1 MSIVRRSV
9 LSAAIGGVVIS
20 LGAASLMAAERA
32 PTIAAASDLSAAL
45 PEVAAAFQARTGR
58 QVRLTFGSS
67 GNFTQQIL
75 NGAPYEVFLSAD
87 EAYVETLRKAGRTE
101 GSGALYGTGRIGI
114 FAPTGSSVR
123 ADAALTG
130 LATALRAGQVSKV
143 AIANPDH
150 APYGRAAREALQK
163 TGLWDALQGKLI
175 LGENVSQATQFAING
190 GAQAGI
196 IPLSLALT
204 APVKAAGVFVLI
216 PADRHGPLR
225 QRGVLIRGAGT
236 TAKAFHAFLQGRE
249 ARTIL
254 TRHGFT
260 VPGAR

>member
-1 MSIVRRSV
+1 MLIVRRSV
-9 LSAAIGGVVIS
+9 LSAVVGG
-20 LGAASLMAAERA
+20 LALAFGATPSNAAERA

-58 QVRLTFGSS
+58 RVRFTFGSS

-114 FAPTGSSVR
+114 FAPTGSPVR
-123 ADAALTG
+123 ADAALAG
-130 LATALRAGQVSKV
+130 LATALRAGQVSKI
-143 AIANPDH
+143 AIANPEH
-150 APYGRAAREALQK
+150 APYGRAAREALLK
-163 TGLWDALQGKLI
+163 AGLWDALQGKLI

-196 IPLSLALT
+196 IPLSLTLT
-204 APVKAAGVFVLI
+204 APVKAAGTFVLI
-216 PADRHGPLR
+216 PADRHAPLR

-236 TAKAFHAFLQGRE
+236 TAKAFYDFLQGRE
-249 ARTIL
+249 ARAIL

-260 VPGAR
+260 VPAVR

>member
-1 MSIVRRSV
+1 MFVRRSV
-9 LSAAIGGVVIS
+9 LIAALSSVAQAFSAMP
-20 LGAASLMAAERA
+20 LMAAERV
-32 PTIAAASDLSAAL
+32 PTIAAASDLSGAL
-45 PEVAAAFQARTGR
+45 PEVAATFKARTGR

-114 FAPTGSSVR
+114 FTPTGSSVR
-123 ADAALTG
+123 ADAALVG
-130 LATALRAGQVSKV
+130 LATALGAGQVSKV
-143 AIANPDH
+143 AIANPEH

-163 TGLWDALQGKLI
+163 SGLWDALQGKLI

-216 PADRHGPLR
+216 PADRHAPLR
-225 QRGVLIRGAGT
+225 QRGVLIRGAGA
-236 TAKAFHAFLQGRE
+236 TAKAFYAFLQGRE
-249 ARTIL
+249 ARAIL
-254 TRHGFT
+254 IRHGFA
-260 VPGAR
+260 VPASR